1 MSSVVLDLQNEVTQP
16 KCDIVSVLR
25 RAHLIA
31 TKLSLKDFDQWVISE
46 LNGYKSQA
54 EAPEYRSI
62 PGQLKAF
69 NPYQGWIPV
78 MLKDAKVEKMLC
90 HPKLINSIS
99 EILSLCE
106 ESGSS
111 LIVSIPTEVQNTLN
125 EMSDTPLPMQMAVH
139 VSKTAA
145 ADIIE
150 KVKNTLLEWTLEL
163 EAKGILGE
171 GMSFNDKEKEI
182 AKAIPQQI
190 NNYYGAANVING
202 SSEKI
207 QANAGEKITA
217 YFNYEEVKKAA
228 AEIEDSIYSSEELS
242 TEDKDEALELLSE
255 INKKIEEKK
264 KGTVIKAALTG
275 LKDFIINTGAAVT
288 ATMIQTKIQGLF

>member
-1 MSSVVLDLQNEVTQP
+1 MSSVVLDLQNEVTKS

-31 TKLSLKDFDQWVISE
+31 TKLSLDEFNQWVVNE
-46 LNGYKSQA
+46 LNGYKSQT

-62 PGQLKAF
+62 IGQLKAF

-78 MLKDAKVEKMLC
+78 MLADAEVEKMIC

-111 LIVSIPTEVQNTLN
+111 LIVSVPTEVQNTLN
-125 EMSDTPLPMQMAVH
+125 EMCDTPLPMQMAVH

-171 GMSFNDKEKEI
+171 DMSFNDKEKEI
-182 AKAIPQQI
+182 AKTIPQQI

-202 SSEKI
+202 SPDNL
-207 QANAGEKITA
+207 QANVGETDLTA
-217 YFNYEEVKKAA
+217 KTFDFFPKLQNHTAQAIGSDMRNLFVGNILRGSRPEKPGQDLLYAA
-228 AEIEDSIYSSEELS
+228 LFVLDVGRKLS
-242 TEDKDEALELLSE
+242 VGE
-255 INKKIEEKK
+255 
-264 KGTVIKAALTG
+264 GPGAALTE
-275 LKDFIINTGAAVT
+275 LNV
-288 ATMIQTKIQGLF
+288 

>member
-1 MSSVVLDLQNEVTQP
+1 MSSVVLDLQNEVTKS

-31 TKLSLKDFDQWVISE
+31 TKLSLVEFNQWVVNE
-46 LNGYKSQA
+46 LNGYKSQN

-62 PGQLKAF
+62 IGQLKAF

-78 MLKDAKVEKMLC
+78 MLADAEVEKMIC
-90 HPKLINSIS
+90 HLKLINSIS

-111 LIVSIPTEVQNTLN
+111 LIVSVPTEVQNTLN
-125 EMSDTPLPMQMAVH
+125 EMCDTPLPMQMAVH

-171 GMSFNDKEKEI
+171 GMSFNDNEKEI
-182 AKAIPQQI
+182 AKTIPRQI

-202 SSEKI
+202 SPDNL
-207 QANAGEKITA
+207 QVNAGETVTA
-217 YFNYEEVKKAA
+217 YFNYEDAKKAVDD
-228 AEIEDSIYSSEELS
+228 IEDSIKSSEELS
-242 TEDKDEALELLSE
+242 EDDKAEALELLSE
-255 INKKIEEKK
+255 INKKIEGEKK
-264 KGTVIKAALTG
+264 GAVIKAALTG
-275 LKDFIINTGAAVT
+275 LKDFIINTGAALT
-288 ATMIQTKIQGLF
+288 ATMIQAKIQGLF

>member
-1 MSSVVLDLQNEVTQP
+1 MSSVVLDLQNEVTKS

-31 TKLSLKDFDQWVISE
+31 TKLSLDEFNQWVVNE
-46 LNGYKSQA
+46 LNGYKSQT

-62 PGQLKAF
+62 IGQLKAF

-78 MLKDAKVEKMLC
+78 MLADAEVEKMIC
-90 HPKLINSIS
+90 HPKLINSTS
-99 EILSLCE
+99 EILYLCE

-111 LIVSIPTEVQNTLN
+111 LIVSVPTEVQNTLN
-125 EMSDTPLPMQMAVH
+125 EMCDTPLPMQMAVH

-171 GMSFNDKEKEI
+171 DMSFNDKEKEI
-182 AKAIPQQI
+182 AKTIPQQI

-202 SSEKI
+202 SPDNL
-207 QANAGEKITA
+207 QANAGETVTA
-217 YFNYEEVKKAA
+217 YYNYEDAKKAVA
-228 AEIEDSIYSSEELS
+228 DIVVINNGKS
-242 TEDKDEALELLSE
+242 TYAYC
-255 INKKIEEKK
+255 
-264 KGTVIKAALTG
+264 GC
-275 LKDFIINTGAAVT
+275 
-288 ATMIQTKIQGLF
+288 